1 LPSGSGIEIQTEVK
15 EMNNPP
21 LISVVMPVYNGGQFL
36 GKAIDSI
43 QRQTFTNFE
52 FIIIDDGSSDDS
64 RAIIQAYQQ
73 KDPRIHPIFLEQNSG
88 IVTAL
93 NTGLNAAA
101 GKYIAR
107 MDADD
112 ISLPTRFEEQINY
125 LEDHPDVDVISS
137 YYQLIGPT
145 GDKLG
150 NIIKLPTTNLTIL
163 WSLCI
168 DNPIVHP
175 GVVIRTEAVR
185 NIGGYRAIYPH
196 AEDYDL
202 WMRLSDKSHFAN
214 LAHPLIQ
221 LRRHSSNITV
231 VHHDDSMES
240 SISISQMMLQKVLS
254 QKIEEYSV
262 QPFWM
267 NNSSSSS
274 NVKQAVNILV
284 NLSQH
289 FLSHFLL
296 SEGERAFIKKDALL
310 RILRL
315 VKSNKFSVINISIIA
330 MALRIDIRLFMKM
343 IFSWIIYRDSTKLL
357 QNQELSSNSN

>member
-1 LPSGSGIEIQTEVK
+1 MPT
-15 EMNNPP
+15 PP
-21 LISVVMPVYNGGQFL
+21 LVSVVMPVYNGAGYL
-36 GKAIDSI
+36 SEAIDSI
-43 QRQTFTNFE
+43 LRQTYTNFE
-52 FIIIDDGSSDDS
+52 FIIIDDGSSDES
-64 RAIIQAYQQ
+64 RTIIQEYQQ
-73 KDPRIHPIFLEQNSG
+73 NDSRIHPIFLEQNSG

-112 ISLPTRFEEQINY
+112 ISVSTRFEEQIHF
-125 LEDHPDVDVISS
+125 LENHHDVDVISC

-145 GDKLG
+145 GDKLDD
-150 NIIKLPTTNLTIL
+150 IIKLPITNLTIL

-185 NIGGYRAIYPH
+185 NIGGYRATYPH

-214 LAHPLIQ
+214 LANPLIQ

-254 QKIEEYSV
+254 QKIEEYSA

-274 NVKQAVNILV
+274 NVKRAVNILV

-289 FLSHFLL
+289 FLSHFPL
-296 SEGERAFIKKDALL
+296 SEGERAFIKKDALQ
-310 RILRL
+310 RIFHL
-315 VKSNKFSVINISIIA
+315 VKSNKFSVVNINIIA
-330 MALRIDIRLFMKM
+330 MALRIDSGLFMKM

-357 QNQELSSNSN
+357 QNQDLSSNSY